1 MEILSNLWK
10 IVNLQLNLK
19 SKLVKATCSLFF
31 IFLMSCHEEHS
42 SFNKNKV
49 LIAIDSFYIHLNGSK
64 KWLIKPFKNK
74 QYSDKVCLF
83 IPEDN
88 LLVEYSVFKKTIIQ
102 KNKIKCNMDLID
114 FLPVSQDSIFFI
126 SRSNEIILVDS
137 EFSVKRIYSL
147 SIPYLVAASSY
158 EYPFEICNNKT
169 LLYLFPKEPL
179 NTKEKLKNYFN
190 TCLEFEYDL
199 LTNQLKNTQTAC
211 FPHYIKKNHRY
222 VFNPIRV
229 LGNYLL
235 YIFPCSDTIYVY
247 NRNNYKYLKKIKI
260 HSSYFIEN
268 SDFDYRKIMNYN
280 YISQYLT
287 ENSRFLSLQYNTHQ
301 HLYYLVL
308 FHASP
313 YLSDSNTIVKWID
326 KPASLIVLDST
337 LNKKNE
343 YYIPAQKFNL
353 TKCYSVAEN
362 LLIADYYSTLINTDT
377 LTKIYVFKVF

>member
-1 MEILSNLWK
+1 MEILNKLCK
-10 IVNLQLNLK
+10 IVKPLNLK
-19 SKLVKATCSLFF
+19 SKLLSPTCSLFF
-31 IFLMSCHEEHS
+31 IFLMSCHKDHS
-42 SFNKNKV
+42 SNKNKV

-74 QYSDKVCLF
+74 QYPDKVCLF

-88 LLVEYSVFKKTIIQ
+88 LFTEYSIFKKTIIR
-102 KNKIKCNMDLID
+102 KEKIKCNMDLID
-114 FLPVSQDSIFFI
+114 FFPVSKDSIFFI

-137 EFSVKRIYSL
+137 ELTVKRIYSL
-147 SIPYLVAASSY
+147 SIPHLVAASSY
-158 EYPFEICNNKT
+158 EYPFEIYNNKA

-179 NTKEKLKNYFN
+179 STKEKLKNYFN
-190 TCLEFEYDL
+190 TCLEFEYNL

-211 FPHYIKKNHRY
+211 FPFYIKKNHRY

-247 NRNNYKYLKKIKI
+247 NRNNYNYLKKIKI
-260 HSSYFIEN
+260 HSSNFIEN
-268 SDFDYRKIMNYN
+268 SDFDDGKIMNYN

-287 ENSRFLSLQYNTHQ
+287 ENSRFLSLQYNVHQ

-308 FHASP
+308 LHSAP
-313 YLSDSNTIVKWID
+313 YLSDRNTIVKWID

-337 LNKKNE
+337 LNKKDE
-343 YYIPAQKFNL
+343 YYIPPQKFNL
-353 TKCYSVAEN
+353 TKCYVVAEN
-362 LLIADYYSTLINTDT
+362 LLIADYSSTLINTDT